1 MNNAIDAK
9 TNRIADPRAKTRDRM
24 SDARE
29 VGCDEAYGLQGAQ
42 QSHRTGKVGLR
53 GVSGQRRT
61 DHYCKCK
68 SDRSMTDIQIFSN
81 PQFGEIRT
89 LADEANEPLFCASD
103 VCKALGYT
111 NPRKAVA
118 DHVDEGDV
126 TKRDTPTTSGV
137 QSMTFVNESG
147 LYSLIFGSK
156 LDSAKAFKKWVTSE
170 VLPTIRKHGVYAT
183 PQTIDNLIADPDNA
197 IKVFQTLKEE
207 RQLRQI
213 AEAKI
218 KEDAPLV
225 GFANA
230 LLTAKTFCLIGELAK
245 IISQNG
251 YPIGQ
256 NRLFEWLRDNGYL
269 GKHGE
274 RRNIPNQQYVEM
286 GLFEIKKG
294 VRSGNDGVLYETKTP
309 KITVKGQSYF
319 INKFL
324 NR

>member
-1 MNNAIDAK
+1 
-9 TNRIADPRAKTRDRM
+9 
-24 SDARE
+24 
-29 VGCDEAYGLQGAQ
+29 
-42 QSHRTGKVGLR
+42 
-53 GVSGQRRT
+53 
-61 DHYCKCK
+61 
-68 SDRSMTDIQIFSN
+68 MTDIQIFSN

-89 LADEANEPLFCASD
+89 LADEANEPLFCAKD
-103 VCKALGYT
+103 VATALGYADTADAIQRHCKSGKKVFRPHT
-111 NPRKAVA
+111 NGIGGVNMVFITEK
-118 DHVDEGDV
+118 DV
-126 TKRDTPTTSGV
+126 YR
-137 QSMTFVNESG
+137 
-147 LYSLIFGSK
+147 LIMRSNLPDAEKFQ
-156 LDSAKAFKKWVTSE
+156 DWVCDD

-183 PQTIDNLIADPDNA
+183 PQTIDNLLADPDNA

-230 LLTAKTFCLIGELAK
+230 LLTAKTSCLIGELAK

-274 RRNIPNQQYVEM
+274 RRNIPNQQYVKM

-309 KITVKGQSYF
+309 KITVKGQQYF

-324 NR
+324 NQ

>member
-1 MNNAIDAK
+1 MNEI
-9 TNRIADPRAKTRDRM
+9 T
-24 SDARE
+24 
-29 VGCDEAYGLQGAQ
+29 
-42 QSHRTGKVGLR
+42 
-53 GVSGQRRT
+53 
-61 DHYCKCK
+61 
-68 SDRSMTDIQIFSN
+68 IFSN

-89 LADEANEPLFCASD
+89 LADEANEPLFCAKD
-103 VCKALGYT
+103 VATALGY
-111 NPRKAVA
+111 A
-118 DHVDEGDV
+118 DTADAIQRHCKSGKKVFHPHANGIGGVNMVFITEKDV
-126 TKRDTPTTSGV
+126 YR
-137 QSMTFVNESG
+137 
-147 LYSLIFGSK
+147 LIMRSNLPDAEKFQ
-156 LDSAKAFKKWVTSE
+156 DWVCDE

-183 PQTIDNLIADPDNA
+183 PQTIDNLLADPDNA

-230 LLTAKTFCLIGELAK
+230 LLTAKTSCLIGELAK

-256 NRLFEWLRDNGYL
+256 NRLFQWLRENGYL

-309 KITVKGQSYF
+309 KITVKGQSYS

-324 NR
+324 NQ

>member
-1 MNNAIDAK
+1 MNEI
-9 TNRIADPRAKTRDRM
+9 T
-24 SDARE
+24 
-29 VGCDEAYGLQGAQ
+29 
-42 QSHRTGKVGLR
+42 
-53 GVSGQRRT
+53 
-61 DHYCKCK
+61 
-68 SDRSMTDIQIFSN
+68 IFSN
-81 PQFGEIRT
+81 PQFGEIRIT
-89 LADEANEPLFCASD
+89 ISEDDKPMFCLAD
-103 VCKALGYT
+103 VCKALEISNVG
-111 NPRKAVA
+111 NVKQRLSEKGV
-118 DHVDEGDV
+118 
-126 TKRDTPTTSGV
+126 RNMDTLTAGGV
-137 QSMTFVNESG
+137 QSMTYINEAN
-147 LYSLIFGSK
+147 LYKCIFQSRK
-156 LDSAKAFKKWVTSE
+156 PEAEKFQDWVYEE

-183 PQTIDNLIADPDNA
+183 PQTIDNLLADPDNA

-230 LLTAKTFCLIGELAK
+230 LLTAKTSCLIGELAK

>member
-1 MNNAIDAK
+1 MN
-9 TNRIADPRAKTRDRM
+9 
-24 SDARE
+24 E
-29 VGCDEAYGLQGAQ
+29 
-42 QSHRTGKVGLR
+42 
-53 GVSGQRRT
+53 
-61 DHYCKCK
+61 
-68 SDRSMTDIQIFSN
+68 IQIFSN

-89 LADEANEPLFCASD
+89 LADDANEPLFCAKD
-103 VCKALGYT
+103 VATALGY
-111 NPRKAVA
+111 A
-118 DHVDEGDV
+118 DTADAISRHCKSGKKVFHPHANGVGGVNMVFITEKDV
-126 TKRDTPTTSGV
+126 YR
-137 QSMTFVNESG
+137 
-147 LYSLIFGSK
+147 LIMRSNLPDAEKFQ
-156 LDSAKAFKKWVTSE
+156 DWVCDE

-183 PQTIDNLIADPDNA
+183 PQTIDNLLADPDNA

-218 KEDAPLV
+218 KEDAPKVLFADAVV
-225 GFANA
+225 GSKS
-230 LLTAKTFCLIGELAK
+230 TCLIGELAK

-274 RRNIPNQQYVEM
+274 RRNIPNRQYVEM

-309 KITVKGQSYF
+309 KITVKGQQYF

>member
-1 MNNAIDAK
+1 
-9 TNRIADPRAKTRDRM
+9 
-24 SDARE
+24 
-29 VGCDEAYGLQGAQ
+29 
-42 QSHRTGKVGLR
+42 
-53 GVSGQRRT
+53 
-61 DHYCKCK
+61 
-68 SDRSMTDIQIFSN
+68 MTDIQIFSN

-89 LADEANEPLFCASD
+89 LADKANEPLFCLAD
-103 VCKALGYT
+103 LCAALGIS
-111 NPRKAVA
+111 NHRNVKARL
-118 DHVDEGDV
+118 DEDDV
-126 TKRDTPTTSGV
+126 RLMDTTDNLGRMQQV
-137 QSMTFVNESG
+137 IFVTESG
-147 LYSLIFGSK
+147 MYDVILRSDAEK
-156 LDSAKAFKKWVTSE
+156 AKPFRKWVTSE

-183 PQTIDNLIADPDNA
+183 PQTIDNLLADPDNA

-218 KEDAPLV
+218 EADAPKVLFADAVV
-225 GFANA
+225 GSKS
-230 LLTAKTFCLIGELAK
+230 TCLIGELAK

-294 VRSGNDGVLYETKTP
+294 ARSGNDGVLYETKTP
-309 KITVKGQSYF
+309 KITVKGQQYF

>member
-1 MNNAIDAK
+1 
-9 TNRIADPRAKTRDRM
+9 
-24 SDARE
+24 
-29 VGCDEAYGLQGAQ
+29 
-42 QSHRTGKVGLR
+42 
-53 GVSGQRRT
+53 
-61 DHYCKCK
+61 
-68 SDRSMTDIQIFSN
+68 MTDIQIFSN

-89 LADEANEPLFCASD
+89 LANEANEPLFCAAD

-137 QSMTFVNESG
+137 QTMTFVNESG

-156 LDSAKAFKKWVTSE
+156 LDSAKVFKKWVTSE

-183 PQTIDNLIADPDNA
+183 PQTIDSLLADPDNA
-197 IKVFQTLKEE
+197 IKVFQTLKKE
-207 RQLRQI
+207 RQLRI
-213 AEAKI
+213 AAETKI

-230 LLTAKTFCLIGELAK
+230 LLTAKTSCLIGELAK

-251 YPIGQ
+251 YAIGQ

-294 VRSGNDGVLYETKTP
+294 VRSGNDGVLHETKTP
-309 KITVKGQSYF
+309 KITIKGQKYF

>member
-1 MNNAIDAK
+1 
-9 TNRIADPRAKTRDRM
+9 
-24 SDARE
+24 
-29 VGCDEAYGLQGAQ
+29 
-42 QSHRTGKVGLR
+42 
-53 GVSGQRRT
+53 
-61 DHYCKCK
+61 
-68 SDRSMTDIQIFSN
+68 MTDIQIFSN

-89 LADEANEPLFCASD
+89 AIGENGEPMFCLADVA
-103 VCKALGYT
+103 KALGYK
-111 NPRKAVA
+111 NPAKAVIN
-118 DHVDEGDV
+118 HCKGVTVLETPTNGGVQQIKFGKEGDV
-126 TKRDTPTTSGV
+126 YRLVMK
-137 QSMTFVNESG
+137 
-147 LYSLIFGSK
+147 SK
-156 LDSAKAFKKWVTSE
+156 LPEAGMFQDWVCDE

-183 PQTIDNLIADPDNA
+183 PQTIDSLLADPDNA

-230 LLTAKTFCLIGELAK
+230 LLTAKTSCLIGELAK

-294 VRSGNDGVLYETKTP
+294 VRSGNDGVLHETKTP
-309 KITVKGQSYF
+309 KITIKGQKYF

>member
-1 MNNAIDAK
+1 MK
-9 TNRIADPRAKTRDRM
+9 
-24 SDARE
+24 E
-29 VGCDEAYGLQGAQ
+29 
-42 QSHRTGKVGLR
+42 
-53 GVSGQRRT
+53 
-61 DHYCKCK
+61 
-68 SDRSMTDIQIFSN
+68 IQIFSS

-89 LADEANEPLFCASD
+89 LADEDNEPLFCLAD
-103 VCKALGYT
+103 LCAALGIS
-111 NPRKAVA
+111 NHRNVKARL
-118 DHVDEGDV
+118 DEEDV
-126 TKRDTPTTSGV
+126 RLMDTPTNGGL
-137 QSMTFVNESG
+137 QQITFVTESG
-147 LYSLIFGSK
+147 MYDVILRSDAEK
-156 LDSAKAFKKWVTSE
+156 AKPFRKWVTSE
-170 VLPTIRKHGVYAT
+170 VLPTICKHGVYAT
-183 PQTIDNLIADPDNA
+183 PQTIDNLLADPDNA

-230 LLTAKTFCLIGELAK
+230 LLTAKTSCLIGELAK

-256 NRLFEWLRDNGYL
+256 NRLFQWLRDNGYL

-286 GLFEIKKG
+286 GLYEIKKG

-309 KITVKGQSYF
+309 KITVKGQQYF